1 MARVQELSVIERL
14 LIVIDCSGPLL
25 TELLKWRVFLQDP
38 FPMTK
43 VSVYRDSNKGCETWL
58 PLHLFKMY
66 SFTKISGRWSQCI
79 FFFFYVEVIL
89 ACQAQLLENQNI
101 LFSPFDY
108 VHLC

>member
-79 FFFFYVEVIL
+79 FFFFM
-89 ACQAQLLENQNI
+89 
-101 LFSPFDY
+101 
-108 VHLC
+108 

>member
-1 MARVQELSVIERL
+1 M
-14 LIVIDCSGPLL
+14 
-25 TELLKWRVFLQDP
+25 
-38 FPMTK
+38 
-43 VSVYRDSNKGCETWL
+43 VSVY
-58 PLHLFKMY
+58 
-66 SFTKISGRWSQCI
+66 

>member
-79 FFFFYVEVIL
+79 FFF
-89 ACQAQLLENQNI
+89 
-101 LFSPFDY
+101 
-108 VHLC
+108 LCRSHISLSSTAFRKSKYIVFTI